1 MEPIEF
7 LEPYLNKAVL
17 SGDSSSMTIEYDVSV
32 KTYTDTPGINIIQ
45 TDLYQMMLVFVQNNV
60 LSQMISTSKELLYI
74 LLNNMK
80 SGGDY
85 TEIPRIYLS
94 LAVKKSLISSESTK
108 EFMAMF
114 SENITIKT
122 INSLT
127 KQKVAQ
133 RIENT
138 QDKRRKMS
146 FSLTEKNEFKNY
158 KENLSLYLCV
168 DYSTKNPKSNFRQM
182 QVSGEVILA
191 DGKPSKQTF
200 SYYLVESNELWEGKT
215 KKKLGLYV
223 TDEKRE
229 RALRVQ
235 RHYNTKIID
244 RRITSESPTS
254 RISTSPPQVDK
265 YGTLE
270 ILDDKYLIKS
280 SDSPIKFVER
290 TSSGINISVDLLG
303 LLRKNSVAYNIIK
316 NIREDELANFNI
328 DEVRVYRKR
337 VAQEVI
343 ENTDQIGF
351 LKDFSKDEQKHY
363 LPKNNISIGKNAL
376 TVGISINDIHYRQNI
391 TTGRYCYGVELY
403 FVDPVVKILE
413 SQILLMEE
421 DRKFLEDYYRDSTIT
436 GYMNS
441 QNELV
446 EGNYDSETNKMTD
459 LFINKWNTNESID
472 VFYSIQMSLY
482 FALLRIENRDLS
494 REERYKILDFVYDT
508 SMPILPIS
516 TTGPQQILEYLQ
528 FYNTIL
534 KTITDVY
541 ERTKNTNLILEEKYF
556 DRIQH
561 SISRTNEA
569 VPIQQFPFSLLKV
582 VQFQIRDTTPQAERQ
597 TMSESSIFR
606 IFSIEAE
613 ENYDLLRSVLEE
625 ELEVSINQ
633 DFSEIRRLNL
643 RPPASI
649 PLPTSYSSVI
659 VDKLNKTTSSSS
671 QARNIVSDSIRGV
684 VQSPKES
691 AFGIKVSNSSVSE
704 YYLEN
709 SRVRSGNK

>member
-60 LSQMISTSKELLYI
+60 LSQMISTSKQLLYI

-80 SGGDY
+80 SAGDY

-138 QDKRRKMS
+138 QDKRKKMS

-168 DYSTKNPKSNFRQM
+168 DYSTKNAKSNFGQM

-191 DGKPSKQTF
+191 NGKPSKQTF

-244 RRITSESPTS
+244 RRITSESPITE
-254 RISTSPPQVDK
+254 ISASPSQVDK

-270 ILDDKYLIKS
+270 ILDGKYLIKL

-290 TSSGINISVDLLG
+290 TSNGINISVDLLG

-316 NIREDELANFNI
+316 NIRENELANFNI

-363 LPKNNISIGKNAL
+363 LPKNNISIGKNEL
-376 TVGISINDIHYRQNI
+376 MVGISINDIHYRQNI

-421 DRKFLEDYYRDSTIT
+421 GRKFLEDYYRDSTIT

-459 LFINKWNTNESID
+459 SFKNKWNTDELKD
-472 VFYSIQMSLY
+472 VFDSIQNSLY
-482 FALLRIENRDLS
+482 FALRRIENTDLS
-494 REERYKILDFVYDT
+494 TVLDFAYYT
-508 SMPILPIS
+508 LMLILPTS

-541 ERTKNTNLILEEKYF
+541 ERTKNRNLILEEKYF

-582 VQFQIRDTTPQAERQ
+582 AQVQIRDTTPQAERQ
-597 TMSESSIFR
+597 TMSESNIFR
-606 IFSIEAE
+606 IFPIEAE

-659 VDKLNKTTSSSS
+659 VDKLNKTNSSSA
-671 QARNIVSDSIRGV
+671 QAQNIMTDLIKGV
-684 VQSPKES
+684 LQSPIES
-691 AFGIKVSNSSVSE
+691 SYSIKVSNSSVSE
-704 YYLEN
+704 YYSQN